1 MFRFVLGTAGSGKSR
16 YCLEQITS
24 LAEKGEETVIVV
36 PEQTGFTYE
45 RELVARLPGVLGS
58 RTKVMSFRSISRYVL
73 RECGGSARVRLA
85 DAQKTA
91 FARRAMI
98 KRRDQ
103 LTCYSRS
110 RDFAFYEK
118 LSSLFDELRSAGAT
132 PSELREISGEIKGT
146 MSADKFGDIASI
158 MEEYESCLGSEYLD
172 DSGEIRFA
180 AGKIPQ
186 SALFRGK
193 SVFFDAFSG
202 FTDAEYEMIRQIA
215 SSADLVVFSLS
226 STGSDD
232 DRRSSL
238 AVPFRTYEL
247 LRKMSS
253 ELFAGD
259 PETILL
265 KTNERFGTNGLRLAE
280 RYFRSFT
287 VQGDRNTEGV
297 RWFTGKDR
305 YDETKRVADEIV
317 TLTREDGYRYSD
329 VSVLFRNADD
339 YRDPVTRTFSEFGIP
354 FIFDEGEDMLSAPGT
369 VFMLCALE
377 MASGIKTDSLMRML
391 KTGLCDIGEDE
402 ISLLEDYS
410 FVHGIEGGEW
420 FVPFRMSPSGFGFPE
435 GEDEERILRDTET
448 ARIKVTEWIR
458 PFLSREGREG
468 KELVRAAYE
477 LMDACGAA
485 ETIEKNDKAGRL
497 NAELLFEIIQQLY
510 DMAEREDLSNAELP
524 DTLRILARST
534 RSADIPRVGDGV
546 FVGVAGHSR
555 PFNPKACFVMGL
567 NDGVFPRDI
576 TEGNLFTLE
585 ERDILS
591 SYDLVLG
598 GSFDQNTDLESFFL
612 YDAVTSPSERLYLS
626 CTGTAAGGNMIP
638 CAELEGFTAAYGLE
652 EEEEDP
658 ACGIVNIRT
667 AKGIYAEAMQGRNNV
682 LAASLLESDAGDACR
697 EYEEA
702 VRRKEMVIGD
712 TDIAQALAGDV
723 TSITASRMQTYEEC
737 RFMFFLQYLAGI
749 RPLRKAEMSP
759 DVAGSFVHDVMENL
773 MREFSGD
780 LTGSGESEI
789 RNACRRLADEYISG
803 MVGEKSMTPR
813 MRVISDQIKE
823 NCIRLA
829 GRLRAEQL
837 QSEFR
842 AEGFELNIGA
852 DIPGPVIV
860 LDDGH
865 RAEVFGKIDRVDTY
879 SRNGETYVRIVDYK
893 TGGKEFKLS
902 DVWQGLNVQ
911 MLLYLFAVKNNGGA
925 LYGKNIVPAGV
936 LYMPGDPSPASDE
949 EGAEKVFKMSG
960 LMLNDPQILSAMEK
974 GGEGT
979 FIPASVDPKTG
990 RWKSGNLASLEELGK
1005 IEKKIEQLVREM
1017 ASGIR
1022 AGDIRAI
1029 PAEESNGSRPCRYC
1043 YYRAVCGADRIEKPR
1058 PIRNISRKE
1067 MFGEEKNDV

>member
-73 RECGGSARVRLA
+73 RECGGSARIRLA

-91 FARRAMI
+91 FTRRAMM

-110 RDFAFYEK
+110 REFAFYEK

-132 PSELREISGEIKGT
+132 PSELREISSEIKGT
-146 MSADKFGDIASI
+146 LSADKFGDIASI
-158 MEEYESCLGSEYLD
+158 MEEYENCLGEDYLD

-186 SALFRGK
+186 SGLFRGK
-193 SVFFDAFSG
+193 TVFFDAFSG
-202 FTDAEYEMIRQIA
+202 FTDAEYAMIRQIA

-226 STGSDD
+226 CTGSDD

-247 LRKMSS
+247 LRNMSS
-253 ELFAGD
+253 ELFAGE
-259 PETILL
+259 PEVILF

-280 RYFRSFT
+280 RYFRNFT
-287 VQGDRNTEGV
+287 VLQEKDTDGV

-317 TLTREDGYRYSD
+317 ALTREHGYRYSD
-329 VSVLFRNADD
+329 ISVLFRNADD

-391 KTGLCDIGEDE
+391 KTGLCDIEEDE
-402 ISLLEDYS
+402 VSLLEDYS

-420 FVPFRMSPSGFGFPE
+420 FVPFRMSPSGFGLPQ
-435 GEDEERILRDTET
+435 GDDEEKAIRETET
-448 ARIKVTEWIR
+448 ARIKVTDWIR
-458 PFLSREGREG
+458 PLINREGRDG
-468 KELVRAAYE
+468 KELVKTAYE
-477 LMDACGAA
+477 MMDTCGAVEA
-485 ETIEKNDKAGRL
+485 VEKNYKAGRQ
-497 NAELLFEIIQQLY
+497 NAELLFGIIQQLY
-510 DMAEREDLSNAELP
+510 DMAEREDLSKGELP

-555 PFNPKACFVMGL
+555 PFNPKACFIMGL

-612 YDAVTSPSERLYLS
+612 YDAVTSPSEKLYLS
-626 CTGTAAGGNMIP
+626 YPGSAAGSGMLP
-638 CAELEGFTAAYGLE
+638 CAELEGFINAYGIKE
-652 EEEEDP
+652 EKEDP
-658 ACGIVNIRT
+658 AYGIVNLKT
-667 AKGIYAEAMQGRNNV
+667 AKGIYAEALQGRDDV

-702 VRRKEMVIGD
+702 VRRKEMTIED
-712 TDIAQALAGDV
+712 ADIARALAGDV
-723 TSITASRMQTYEEC
+723 TGITASRMQTYEEC

-780 LTGSGESEI
+780 LSSSEESTI
-789 RNACRRLADEYISG
+789 RNACRRLADEYIG
-803 MVGEKSMTPR
+803 RMVGEKAMTPR

-829 GRLRAEQL
+829 GRLRTEQL

-842 AEGFELNIGA
+842 ADGFELNIGT
-852 DIPGPVIV
+852 DIPGPVVV

-879 SRNGETYVRIVDYK
+879 SHNGETYVRIVDYK
-893 TGGKEFKLS
+893 TGGKDFRLS

-911 MLLYLFAVKNNGGA
+911 MLLYLFAVKNNGEA

-936 LYMPGDPSPASDE
+936 LYMPGDPAPASDE
-949 EGAEKVFKMSG
+949 KGADNVYTMKG
-960 LMLNDPQILSAMEK
+960 LVLDDPDVLQAMEK
-974 GGEGT
+974 EGGGI
-979 FIPASVDPKTG
+979 FIPASIDPKTG
-990 RWKSGNLASLEELGK
+990 TWKSSNLASLEELGK
-1005 IEKKIEQLVREM
+1005 IERRIEQLVREM

-1022 AGDIRAI
+1022 QGDIKAE
-1029 PAEESNGSRPCRYC
+1029 PAEENNGSRPCRYC
-1043 YYRAVCGADRIEKPR
+1043 YYRAVCGADRVEKPR
-1058 PIRNISRKE
+1058 KIKNMSREE
-1067 MFGEEKNDV
+1067 MFGEGEKDV

>member
-24 LAEKGEETVIVV
+24 LAEKGEETIIVV

-58 RTKVMSFRSISRYVL
+58 RTRVMSFRSISRYIL
-73 RECGGSARVRLA
+73 RECGGSARVRIG

-91 FARRAMI
+91 FTRRAVI
-98 KRRDQ
+98 RRRDE

-110 RDFAFYEK
+110 REFAFYEK

-132 PSELREISGEIKGT
+132 PSELREISSEIKGT
-146 MSADKFGDIASI
+146 MSADKFGDIASV
-158 MEEYESCLGSEYLD
+158 MEEYERYLGAEYLD
-172 DSGEIRFA
+172 DSGEIRLA

-193 SVFFDAFSG
+193 TVFFDAFSG

-215 SSADLVVFSLS
+215 SCADMAVFSLS

-232 DRRSSL
+232 DRKSSL
-238 AVPFRTYEL
+238 AVPHRTYEL
-247 LRKMSS
+247 LKKTSAEMF
-253 ELFAGD
+253 EGE
-259 PETILL
+259 PEKIVLG
-265 KTNERFGTNGLRLAE
+265 KNERFGANGLRLAE
-280 RYFRSFT
+280 RYFRDFR
-287 VQGDRNTEGV
+287 VFDDRDTEGLK
-297 RWFTGKDR
+297 WFTAKDR

-317 TLTREDGYRYSD
+317 TLTRENGYRYSD
-329 VSVLFRNADD
+329 VSVLFRNVDD
-339 YRDPVTRTFSEFGIP
+339 YRDPVTRTFTEFGIP
-354 FIFDEGEDMLSAPGT
+354 FILDEGEDMLSAPGT
-369 VFMLCALE
+369 IFMLCALE
-377 MASGIKTDSLMRML
+377 MASGIKTDSLMRLL
-391 KTGLCDIGEDE
+391 KTGLCN
-402 ISLLEDYS
+402 ISEEETALLEDYS

-420 FVPFRMSPSGFGFPE
+420 FVPFRMSPSGFGFPN
-435 GEDEERILRDTET
+435 GEEEEKVLKDTED
-448 ARIKVTEWIR
+448 ARIKITEWIR
-458 PFLSREGREG
+458 PFLNRDGKDS

-477 LMDACGAA
+477 MMVTCGAV
-485 ETIEKNDKAGRL
+485 ETIEKNDKAGRQ
-497 NAELLFEIIQQLY
+497 NAELLFGIIQQLY
-510 DMAEREDLSNAELP
+510 DMAEREDLSRAELP

-555 PFNPKACFVMGL
+555 PFNPRASFVMGL

-598 GSFDQNTDLESFFL
+598 GGFDQNTDLESFFL
-612 YDAVTSPSERLYLS
+612 YGAVTSPSERLYLS
-626 CTGTAAGGNMIP
+626 YPAGDMMP
-638 CAELEGFTAAYGLE
+638 CAELEGFIKAYDIKQ
-652 EEEEDP
+652 EEEDP
-658 ACGIVNIRT
+658 ACGIVNIKT
-667 AKGIYAEAMQGRNNV
+667 ARGIYAEAKSDNNNR
-682 LAASLLESDAGDACR
+682 LAASLLSSDAGDACR
-697 EYEEA
+697 EYDEA
-702 VRRKEMVIGD
+702 VKRKDMLIEDASV
-712 TDIAQALAGDV
+712 AQALAGDV
-723 TSITASRMQTYEEC
+723 TGITASRMQTYEEC

-780 LTGSGESEI
+780 LTGSDESVI
-789 RNACRRLADEYISG
+789 RNACRRLADEYING
-803 MVGEKSMTPR
+803 MVGEKAMTPR

-829 GRLRAEQL
+829 RRLRTEQM

-842 AEGFELNIGA
+842 ADGFELNIGT

-865 RAEVFGKIDRVDTY
+865 CAEVFGKIDRVDTY
-879 SRNGETYVRIVDYK
+879 SHNGETYVRIVDYK
-893 TGGKEFKLS
+893 TGGKDFKLS

-911 MLLYLFAVKNNGGA
+911 MLLYLFAVKNNGGDR
-925 LYGKNIVPAGV
+925 YGANIVPAGV

-949 EGAEKVFKMSG
+949 EGAENVFTMKG
-960 LMLNDPQILSAMEK
+960 LILDDPDVLQAMEK
-974 GGEGT
+974 EGGGV
-979 FIPASVDPKTG
+979 FIPASIDPKTG
-990 RWKSGNLASLEELGK
+990 RWKTANLASLGELGK

-1029 PAEESNGSRPCRYC
+1029 PAEEPNGSRPCRYC
-1043 YYRAVCGADRIEKPR
+1043 SYRAVCGADRIEKPR
-1058 PIRNISRKE
+1058 QIRNISRKE
-1067 MFGEEKNDV
+1067 MFGEGEKDG